1 MHARPLTSCPTQ
13 SNPVDSSLPGSSV
26 HGILQ
31 ARIPEWE
38 AMPSSRYLSHPGI
51 KLAPLLSPALADR
64 FFTISTIRGS
74 QTKASIHQ
82 FSFPSDSFKLREF
95 DYVYIKWNYFV
106 TKKRGG
112 GGASLVV
119 QTVKHLPANAGD
131 PGWIPGS
138 GRHLGEGNSNPFQY
152 SCLEN
157 FSMDGGTCKVVVHG
171 FAKNRTQLILWH
183 FHFHI
188 KYYKNFDRMYI
199 RSTFQDYSKKSIRQA
214 ILTFHR
220 SKNSSTKWAL
230 IMI

>member
-64 FFTISTIRGS
+64 FFTISTTRGS

-106 TKKRGG
+106 TKKGG
-112 GGASLVV
+112 G
-119 QTVKHLPANAGD
+119 
-131 PGWIPGS
+131 WWCFPGS
-138 GRHLGEGNSNPFQY
+138 S
-152 SCLEN
+152 
-157 FSMDGGTCKVVVHG
+157 D
-171 FAKNRTQLILWH
+171 
-183 FHFHI
+183 
-188 KYYKNFDRMYI
+188 
-199 RSTFQDYSKKSIRQA
+199 SKTSACQCRRPRLDPWIWKTPWR
-214 ILTFHR
+214 R
-220 SKNSSTKWAL
+220 K
-230 IMI
+230 